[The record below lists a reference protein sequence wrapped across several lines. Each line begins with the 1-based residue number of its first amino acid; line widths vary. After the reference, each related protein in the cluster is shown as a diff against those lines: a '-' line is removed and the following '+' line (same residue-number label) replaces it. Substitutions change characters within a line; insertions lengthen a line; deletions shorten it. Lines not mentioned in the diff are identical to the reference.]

1 MFGIVS
7 RRRRVTQQRER
18 TLLLQPLE
26 SRQPLAADVFVNDN
40 WSLRRD
46 VDGSGTLSTGDIVDN
61 RLDMTGGALVK
72 AKLDT
77 TAFTDIG
84 EAVTAVDEGGTVTV
98 LEGAYSG
105 DFEIAKSVTLNG
117 ANAGISAG
125 SEAET
130 RGDETVIDGGLRIN
144 ADGVTVDGFTI
155 NGGTDIG
162 GDLAGVYL
170 MAGAEGATISNN
182 ILTGDGTGRGILSTF
197 NGGNDDLTI
206 ENNDI
211 GNWTTG
217 IFNQSNDGVQVT
229 GNLIHDNVSGVANDE
244 TNAVTIEGN
253 DFKDNDEAIGTL
265 NSTDLTITGND
276 LAGNTVAISN
286 YGGEDVD
293 ATANFFGTVDPDE
306 IDDLVTEGVLA
317 SNPLAESPFDLVDDT
332 ELVFT
337 GRNGLV
343 LTVNS
348 ESGDFELSRGDRVIA
363 SGTGAVVKNDRI
375 RVHTRD
381 DLGRKI
387 DIKGDVDGSVQ
398 VVLQR
403 LGQGHNRR
411 IFSLTAQ
418 DSEAAA

>member
-1 MFGIVS
+1 MFGTLS
-7 RRRRVTQQRER
+7 RRRAIQRRER
-18 TLLLQPLE
+18 KLLMQPLE

-40 WSLRRD
+40 WFVRRD
-46 VDGSGTLSTGDIVDN
+46 LDASGTLTAGDVVDN
-61 RLDMTGGALVK
+61 RLDVTGGALVR
-72 AKLDT
+72 AKLGT
-77 TAFTDIG
+77 TAFTDIDA
-84 EAVTAVDEGGTVTV
+84 AVSAVDEGGTVTV
-98 LEGAYSG
+98 LEGQYSG
-105 DFEIAKSVTLNG
+105 DFEISKSVTLKG
-117 ANAGISAG
+117 ANAGVSAG
-125 SEAET
+125 AQAET

-144 ADGVTVDGFTI
+144 ADDVTVDGFTI
-155 NGGTDIG
+155 TGGNDIG
-162 GDLAGVYL
+162 GDVAGIYLA
-170 MAGAEGATISNN
+170 AGAEGAVISNN

-197 NGGNDDLTI
+197 NGGNDNVTI

-217 IFNQSNDGVQVT
+217 IFNQTNDGVQVV

-244 TNAVTIEGN
+244 SNAVTIQGN

-317 SNPLAESPFDLVDDT
+317 NNPLASSPFEMMDDT

-337 GRNGLV
+337 GRNGLM

-348 ESGDFELSRGDRVIA
+348 DTGDFQLTRGDRVLA
-363 SGTGAVVKNDRI
+363 SGTGAVVKNDRL
-375 RVHTRD
+375 RVHIHD
-381 DLGRKI
+381 AQGRKI
-387 DIKGDVDGSVQ
+387 DIKGTVDGSVE
-398 VVLQR
+398 VVLKQSGH
-403 LGQGHNRR
+403 GQNKHS
-411 IFSLTAQ
+411 FTLTAQ
-418 DSEAAA
+418 ESQVA